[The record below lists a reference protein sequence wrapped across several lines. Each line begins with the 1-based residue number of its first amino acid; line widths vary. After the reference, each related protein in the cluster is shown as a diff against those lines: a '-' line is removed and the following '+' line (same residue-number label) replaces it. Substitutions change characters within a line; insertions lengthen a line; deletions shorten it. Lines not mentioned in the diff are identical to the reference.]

1 MPGRGG
7 HCIAV
12 DPWFIVAQNPAQ
24 ARLIRTAREVN
35 DSKPHWV
42 LNQVKTT
49 VADCLAESGKR
60 ASELKIACFGLAFK
74 PNIDDLRE
82 SPAMEIAQMIAEW
95 HKGET
100 LVVEPNIHELPAK
113 LAGHCTLAALDEAL
127 ATADVLVLLVDHK
140 AFKATSGDAVRQK
153 YVVDT
158 KGVWR

>member
-1 MPGRGG
+1 
-7 HCIAV
+7 
-12 DPWFIVAQNPAQ
+12 
-24 ARLIRTAREVN
+24 
-35 DSKPHWV
+35 
-42 LNQVKTT
+42 LNQVKAT

-82 SPAMEIAQMIAEW
+82 SPAMEIAGMIAEW

-100 LVVEPNIHELPAK
+100 QVVEPNIHALPAK
-113 LAGHCTLAALDEAL
+113 LAGHCTLTALDDAL
-127 ATADVLVLLVDHK
+127 ATADVLVLLVDHN
-140 AFKATSGDAVRQK
+140 AFKAIPGDAVSQQ

>member
-1 MPGRGG
+1 M
-7 HCIAV
+7 
-12 DPWFIVAQNPAQ
+12 AQNPAQ

-42 LNQVKTT
+42 LNQVKAT

-82 SPAMEIAQMIAEW
+82 SPAMEIAEMIAGW
-95 HKGET
+95 HKGDT
-100 LVVEPNIHELPAK
+100 VVVEPNIHELPAK
-113 LAGHCTLAALDEAL
+113 LAGHCTLTTLDDAL

-140 AFKATSGDAVRQK
+140 EFKATSGDTVHQQ

>member
-1 MPGRGG
+1 
-7 HCIAV
+7 
-12 DPWFIVAQNPAQ
+12 
-24 ARLIRTAREVN
+24 
-35 DSKPHWV
+35 
-42 LNQVKTT
+42 
-49 VADCLAESGKR
+49 
-60 ASELKIACFGLAFK
+60 
-74 PNIDDLRE
+74 
-82 SPAMEIAQMIAEW
+82 MIAEW

-113 LAGHCTLAALDEAL
+113 LSGHCTLAALDEAL